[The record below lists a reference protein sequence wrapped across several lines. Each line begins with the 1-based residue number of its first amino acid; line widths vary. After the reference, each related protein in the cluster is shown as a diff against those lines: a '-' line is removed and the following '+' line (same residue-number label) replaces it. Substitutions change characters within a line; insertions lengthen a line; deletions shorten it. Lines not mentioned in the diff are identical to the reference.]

1 MSGPHES
8 RGVLRPPFRH
18 SHEGSPELI
27 RLDALFPETPVIKS
41 FRTFDDRIGCD
52 KGVDHFSSCIE
63 ISTSDTTMTDFS
75 LLTLMDRVQ
84 RTFRNFKKANEDF
97 QRASARYKN
106 LTKRAQGWLI
116 AASVSHYIRPNF
128 AQERT
133 RNIGS
138 LKSAHQNMLNTYQRR
153 TNTGSAFRS
162 AVNGIQIRNK
172 NKMNAY
178 QIMNA
183 INRMYAPPSSHGGFG
198 GIEYEAAALRWRKKP
213 NRAKSASPARR
224 RSPLKRAH
232 STT

>member
-1 MSGPHES
+1 
-8 RGVLRPPFRH
+8 
-18 SHEGSPELI
+18 
-27 RLDALFPETPVIKS
+27 
-41 FRTFDDRIGCD
+41 
-52 KGVDHFSSCIE
+52 
-63 ISTSDTTMTDFS
+63 MTVFS
-75 LLTLMDRVQ
+75 LLQVMERVQ

-116 AASVSHYIRPNF
+116 AARVSNYIRPNF

-133 RNIGS
+133 RNLGS
-138 LKSAHQNMLNTYQRR
+138 LKSAHQNMLNTHERR
-153 TNTGSAFRS
+153 TIAGGAFRR
-162 AVNGIQIRNK
+162 AINGIQISNK

-183 INRMYAPPSSHGGFG
+183 INRMYAPPSRPGGFG
-198 GIEYEAAALRWRKKP
+198 GVEYEAAALRWRKKP

-232 STT
+232 SV